1 MVLLTASGCA
11 NRQPVD
17 DTDMEALLRELFMA
31 QGMVEQVESLRRMQA
46 DSALEVYAPIL
57 ERHGFTIERL
67 DSMLAV
73 YSVNPKRFDA
83 ILDHVIATIEEAKE
97 LLVELDSITDSA
109 QIPPF
114 TWQEGWRWITQLGN
128 GDDTS
133 VCCKLSTNQ

>member
-109 QIPPF
+109 QIPHF